1 MKEAHFTVMAEIDAS
16 DLFADQN
23 INWEYCNDH
32 SSFIHRDE
40 DACEYILHV
49 GSDEDGD
56 VVKDTVGEMT
66 EYGCTPAFIEAY
78 RELARAGAVRV
89 LFYV

>member
-1 MKEAHFTVMAEIDAS
+1 MNHGHFTVMVEVDAS
-16 DLFADQN
+16 DLFEGDN
-23 INWEYCNDH
+23 VNWQYCNDH
-32 SSFIHRDE
+32 SSFIHKDE

-56 VVKDTVGEMT
+56 VVKNTVSKMT
-66 EYGCTPAFIEAY
+66 EYGCTPEFIETY